1 MPKHLNLALAL
12 GLCLSLSPGSARAVS
27 VTEHKLRAHAN
38 TIFASPLGLLVS
50 NAGSGVFQTITPS
63 PFKVTDSSHGVAASS
78 LFIGP
83 DGGTWYLGTI
93 TKEIPVPIDE
103 RKHPN
108 KAETKEEGFA
118 TFGEISG
125 ATVVPKYTFPTPIKF
140 LPYRITSIV
149 TGPDGALWMTDGGTF
164 GVDHMFI
171 GSSLSTLVPPNAAGI
186 PTRIA
191 YGPGGDFWVTEIQ
204 DGAVTQITP
213 EGTMTEHPLGGGFG
227 SFGSTEPYGIV
238 AGPDGALWIAEEH
251 AAAIARLTVAGQ
263 LQVFPVPIPAGYK
276 VGQAEGTPTPRNVA
290 VGPENGIWFTD
301 PGDNS
306 VGRVLE
312 GQVTEYPMPTAD
324 VVPDQIAVA
333 NGEIWVT
340 EANAS
345 AIASINPTTSPTP
358 ATTPPA
364 QTVKRHAS
372 ARSTVIDGWVAKIRK
387 REPGTV
393 LLRRGDR
400 EVGRF
405 RSTLTREFRF
415 LVKPGTYRLTVA
427 PSACKATVVHA
438 VAHRTTH
445 IVVSA
450 GCRSS

>member
-1 MPKHLNLALAL
+1 
-12 GLCLSLSPGSARAVS
+12 
-27 VTEHKLRAHAN
+27 
-38 TIFASPLGLLVS
+38 
-50 NAGSGVFQTITPS
+50 
-63 PFKVTDSSHGVAASS
+63 VTDSSPGVAASS

-93 TKEIPVPIDE
+93 TKTIPVPVDE
-103 RKHPN
+103 RKQPG
-108 KAETKEEGFA
+108 KEETKEEGFA

-125 ATVVPKYTFPTPIKF
+125 STVVPKYTFPTPVKF

-164 GVDHMFI
+164 GIDHMFI
-171 GSSLSTLVPPNAAGI
+171 GSSLSTLALPNAAGI

-204 DGAVTQITP
+204 DGAVAQITP
-213 EGTMTEHPLGGGFG
+213 EGTMIEHPLGGGFG

-263 LQVFPVPIPAGYK
+263 VFPVPTPAGYR
-276 VGQAEGTPTPRNVA
+276 VGLADDTPTPRNVA
-290 VGPENGIWFTD
+290 VGPEGGIWFTD

-306 VGRVLE
+306 VGRVLD

-333 NGEIWVT
+333 SGEIWVT
-340 EANAS
+340 EANAT
-345 AIASINPTTSPTP
+345 AIASINPTASPTP

-364 QTVKRHAS
+364 QTVAHHAS
-372 ARSTVIDGWVAKIRK
+372 ARPTVIDGWVVKSHK
-387 REPGTV
+387 RGPGTV
-393 LLRRGDR
+393 LLRRGGR
-400 EVGRF
+400 EVGRS
-405 RSTLTREFRF
+405 RSTPTREFRF
-415 LVKPGTYRLTVA
+415 LVKPGAYRLTVA
-427 PSACKATVVHA
+427 SSTFKATVVHA
-438 VAHRTTH
+438 VAHRTAH
-445 IVVSA
+445 IVVPA
-450 GCRSS
+450 GCRAS